1 MDLSSKEF
9 TLNFRGF
16 EQDDPET
23 VKRFAAFC
31 EANFAL
37 APDTF
42 GDAGSGA
49 ETIVLTQGKSPEA
62 LEALA
67 KVLREIGAHVDVCEE
82 CRLDEHT
89 KLVGPSTQELHRLF
103 EHQLDNDPAN
113 SDGPSCPY
121 PPLGRTLYLLNR
133 TDSVFDRRT
142 LRTKTPRSQ
151 ESHEISTVARQRRT
165 AFVALSI
172 ISLTVGA
179 LVLIAT
185 AVLLQR
191 GPLLVSERE
200 QRSSFQTREHS
211 QKTRTDSAVNDL
223 QSTRG
228 LNAATRVS
236 GFNVELKVVTSPRS
250 LSISAL
256 TIVPAAENRMSD
268 GSMIKRI
275 VGDPAFL
282 AESSK
287 GTWTG
292 SIRLSVFVDI
302 QGEES
307 HLTIPA
313 KISVSVTNDHSAG
326 QAVIEIIN
334 EPANDTAQE
343 LSMQG
348 SQAATHLRNVTLSN
362 IPLFKGD
369 KAKPR

>member
-1 MDLSSKEF
+1 MDLSGKEF

-23 VKRFAAFC
+23 VKRFSAFC

-42 GDAGSGA
+42 GDTGSGA
-49 ETIVLTQGKSPEA
+49 ETIVLTQGESPEA

-67 KVLREIGAHVDVCEE
+67 KVLREIGARVDVCEDR
-82 CRLDEHT
+82 RLDEHT

-103 EHQLDNDPAN
+103 KHQPEDEPVN

-121 PPLGRTLYLLNR
+121 PSLGRTLYLLNR
-133 TDSVFDRRT
+133 SDSVFDRRT
-142 LRTKTPRSQ
+142 LRTKTPRPQ

-172 ISLTVGA
+172 ISLIVGT

-191 GPLLVSERE
+191 APLPVSEKE
-200 QRSSFQTREHS
+200 QRSSFQSREHS
-211 QKTRTDSAVNDL
+211 EKTMGDRTAKEI
-223 QSTRG
+223 QSTRN
-228 LNAATRVS
+228 LNAATRVN
-236 GFNVELKVVTSPRS
+236 GFNLELKVLTSARS
-250 LSISAL
+250 LSVSSL
-256 TIVPAAENRMSD
+256 TLVPGAENRMSD

-282 AESSK
+282 AESSP
-287 GTWTG
+287 GNWTG
-292 SIRLSVFVDI
+292 SVRLSVFVDTEA
-302 QGEES
+302 EES

-313 KISVSVTNDHSAG
+313 RISVHVNKDHTAG
-326 QAVIEIIN
+326 QAVIEITN
-334 EPANDTAQE
+334 VPANDTVQE
-343 LSMQG
+343 LSTQG
-348 SQAATHLRNVTLSN
+348 SQATAHLRDVKLSN
-362 IPLFKGD
+362 IALF
-369 KAKPR
+369 